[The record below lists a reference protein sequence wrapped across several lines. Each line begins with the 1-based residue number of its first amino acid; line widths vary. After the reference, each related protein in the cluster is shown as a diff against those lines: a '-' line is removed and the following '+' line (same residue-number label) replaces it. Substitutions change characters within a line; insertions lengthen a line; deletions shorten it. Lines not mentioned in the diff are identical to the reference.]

1 MTTPINSFQ
10 DILDALERDPALRD
24 ALRRHILTED
34 ILALPA
40 QLKALTDAVEA
51 LVIEFKW
58 LRADHEELKAEVGE
72 LRAGQ
77 EELRAG
83 QQELKAEVGE
93 LRAGQQE
100 LKAEVGELRAGQ
112 EELKAEVG
120 ELRAGQE
127 ELKAE
132 VGELRAGQQELK
144 AEVGELRTGQD
155 QLRTDVADLRA
166 GQQELRTTVGRM
178 GGDVSR
184 LLGINYEGKATTFAP
199 RMARR
204 ILGLTNPTVVA
215 MGWANN
221 MALPLPEADQA
232 AERGDITWDEADDIV
247 RADVIVSATSQEGTP
262 VYVLAEISITV
273 QEKDRDRAR
282 RRAALLEKATGVTTI
297 PAVIGISEEAPESDS
312 GIVFFQFDPDA

>member
-40 QLKALTDAVEA
+40 QVKALTDAVEA

-93 LRAGQQE
+93 LRAGQEELRAGQQE

-112 EELKAEVG
+112 
-120 ELRAGQE
+120 Q

>member
-40 QLKALTDAVEA
+40 QVKALTDAVEA

-83 QQELKAEVGE
+83 QQ
-93 LRAGQQE
+93 
-100 LKAEVGELRAGQ
+100 
-112 EELKAEVG
+112 
-120 ELRAGQE
+120 

-282 RRAALLEKATGVTTI
+282 RRAALLEKATGVTAI
-297 PAVIGISEEAPESDS
+297 PAVIGFSEEAPDSDS